1 MPKKGDIVLVVGGGG
16 REHAVIH
23 ALSRS
28 PEIAELHC
36 APGNGGI
43 SELAICHPAVKAT
56 DIDAQVSLAVRLQ
69 CDLVV
74 VTPDDPLALGL
85 VDRLEAAGV
94 KAFGPSA
101 AAAKLE
107 SSKVFAKEIM
117 NRLSI
122 PTAAAKICSSPQ
134 EAVTFLADDC
144 IYPIVIKADGLA
156 QGKGVLICQDSTEA
170 AQAVTDLMENRIFGQ
185 AGNNILIEEFLTG
198 PEVTIL
204 CFSDG
209 KNLLPLP
216 SSRDHKRIG
225 DGDTGPNTGGMGAI
239 APIAE
244 VDAELQECILNTIFK
259 PVIAEMDRLGT
270 PFKGVLYGGLMLT
283 DNGPYV
289 IEFNA
294 RFGDPEAQAVLPL
307 VKNDLYTLFK
317 ATMAGELDKHQLKY
331 SGDFSCV
338 VMMASEGYPGQYQ
351 TGYTISGLDNVRDA
365 FVYHSGTEKTNG
377 QFATAGGR
385 VLGVSAQADNLNSAI
400 AKAYA
405 ELAKISFNNNVYRH
419 DIGGSLR

>member
-1 MPKKGDIVLVVGGGG
+1 MPKSGDIVLVVGGGG

-28 PEIAELHC
+28 PDIAELHC

-43 SELAICHPAVKAT
+43 SELAICHPSVKAT
-56 DIDAQVSLAVRLQ
+56 DIDAQVNLAVRLQ

-122 PTAAAKICSSPQ
+122 PTAAARVCYSPQ
-134 EAVTFLADDC
+134 EALTFLTDC
-144 IYPIVIKADGLA
+144 LYPIVIKADGLA
-156 QGKGVLICQDSTEA
+156 QGKGVLICSDRSEA
-170 AQAVTDLMENRIFGQ
+170 ARAVTDLMENRIFGES
-185 AGNNILIEEFLTG
+185 GSRILVEEFLTG
-198 PEVTIL
+198 PEVTML

-244 VDAELQECILNTIFK
+244 IDAELQERILNTVFK
-259 PVIAEMDRLGT
+259 PVIEEMDRLGT
-270 PFKGVLYGGLMLT
+270 PFKGILYGGLMLT

-294 RFGDPEAQAVLPL
+294 RFGDPETQAVLPL
-307 VKNDLYTLFK
+307 VKNDLYALLK
-317 ATMAGELDKHQLKY
+317 ATMAGELDKHQLEY
-331 SGDFSCV
+331 NGDFSCV
-338 VMMASEGYPGQYQ
+338 VMMASQGYPGKYQ
-351 TGYTISGLDNVRDA
+351 TGYTVYGLDQVQNA
-365 FVYHSGTEKTNG
+365 FVYHSGTEKING
-377 QFATAGGR
+377 RFVTSGGR
-385 VLGVSAQADNLNSAI
+385 VLGVSAQADSLDSAI
-400 AKAYA
+400 AKAYS
-405 ELAKISFNNNVYRH
+405 ELVKVSFDNNVYRR
-419 DIGGSLR
+419 DIGRNLR

>member
-1 MPKKGDIVLVVGGGG
+1 M
-16 REHAVIH
+16 A
-23 ALSRS
+23 
-28 PEIAELHC
+28 
-36 APGNGGI
+36 
-43 SELAICHPAVKAT
+43 
-56 DIDAQVSLAVRLQ
+56 
-69 CDLVV
+69 
-74 VTPDDPLALGL
+74 
-85 VDRLEAAGV
+85 
-94 KAFGPSA
+94 
-101 AAAKLE
+101 
-107 SSKVFAKEIM
+107 
-117 NRLSI
+117 
-122 PTAAAKICSSPQ
+122 
-134 EAVTFLADDC
+134 DC

-170 AQAVTDLMENRIFGQ
+170 AQAVTDLMENQIFGQ

-294 RFGDPEAQAVLPL
+294 RFGDPEACRIA
-307 VKNDLYTLFK
+307 
-317 ATMAGELDKHQLKY
+317 
-331 SGDFSCV
+331 SG
-338 VMMASEGYPGQYQ
+338 
-351 TGYTISGLDNVRDA
+351 
-365 FVYHSGTEKTNG
+365 
-377 QFATAGGR
+377 
-385 VLGVSAQADNLNSAI
+385 
-400 AKAYA
+400 
-405 ELAKISFNNNVYRH
+405 
-419 DIGGSLR
+419 